1 MDRDGTQ
8 KREIDHLLYFGEGQ
22 HRAVAEICRWTASNF
37 TGMTPTLQYGS
48 LTEDWIK
55 NCLKKNNIN
64 ESDEWHEQ
72 LNHKSF
78 KLDVVDDLRETDVK
92 NEEGS
97 TLNKSYTVKIRYI
110 KRDNIDV
117 KILLAGLK
125 SLSEGARREKTH
137 CSSMGLLDSL
147 SHIQIKAFNGRIF
160 NPTATDYNPDFNRCI
175 DSDVANTVNV
185 ANRGKVDWKKVPV
198 TKLEVYTPRKRVK
211 NSVREN
217 PEEYTEY
224 NDTVKRKGMEE
235 YMLNPTEDNFRT
247 AVFHFTTFPVEESPD
262 GLCRENIYK
271 HTFDSRHVGEGDIS
285 EEGMMQPPFQ
295 HNFNSLCVDPGKE
308 TKGKQLTSTFEV
320 NNAVMYPLV
329 MGKCIGTF
337 ENGIMSKLT
346 SHYKEVMK
354 YMIKYHGTLNTIT
367 SLDYNDAAEY
377 IYGMD
382 GVNHILNETNAY
394 LGGSM
399 FIVMSLQAILCFD
412 KDLNRAILTFSQM
425 KLNQTVTDK
434 KLLTCFGE

>member
-1 MDRDGTQ
+1 MVPDGTHER
-8 KREIDHLLYFGEGQ
+8 KIDHLLYFGEGQ

-37 TGMTPTLQYGS
+37 TGMTPTLQHGS

-72 LNHKSF
+72 LDHKSF

-97 TLNKSYTVKIRYI
+97 TLNKSYTVKIRYV
-110 KRDNIDV
+110 KSEKIDV

-147 SHIQIKAFNGRIF
+147 SHIQIKAFNGRIN
-160 NPTATDYNPDFNRCI
+160 NPTATDYNPDFNRLVDCYI
-175 DSDVANTVNV
+175 
-185 ANRGKVDWKKVPV
+185 ANRPGVDITNVPV
-198 TKLEVYTPRKRVK
+198 ERLDVYTPRKKVK
-211 NSVREN
+211 NSVKEN
-217 PEEYTEY
+217 PEEYNEY
-224 NDTVKRKGMEE
+224 NDTMKREGMEE
-235 YMLNPTEDNFRT
+235 YMSNPTEDNFRN
-247 AVFHFTTFPVEESPD
+247 AAYNFTTLPVEIKD
-262 GLCRENIYK
+262 GFSRENIYEI
-271 HTFDSRHVGEGDIS
+271 TFDSRHSHEDDIS
-285 EEGMMQPPFQ
+285 EEGMMRPPFQ
-295 HNFNSLCVDPGKE
+295 HNFDSLCVDPGKE
-308 TKGKQLTSTFEV
+308 TKGKQLASTFEV
-320 NNAVMYPLV
+320 NSAVMYPLV

-337 ENGIMSKLT
+337 ENGMTNTLP

-354 YMIKYHGTLNTIT
+354 YMIKYHGTLNSIT
-367 SLDYNDAAEY
+367 RLDYNDAAKY
-377 IYGMD
+377 VYGMD
-382 GVNHILNETNAY
+382 ELHHILNETNAY